1 MFWNRKGIFLKKGG
15 KILENWMVDN
25 YFIIMEIVG
34 VNFLENEYFCVIVGL
49 KRFNY
54 IYNLN

>member
-1 MFWNRKGIFLKKGG
+1 
-15 KILENWMVDN
+15 MVDN

-54 IYNLN
+54 LYNLNYRNFSLIDFKK